1 MRRYTLTR
9 RAAVAVLGAA
19 LLGGA
24 DYAQAQDLPEA
35 SALVA
40 TYQAAIGGREALAK
54 RNSMHSTGEFSIP
67 AAGMSGQLEAWS
79 ARPNRYAMRVTIPG
93 FGDIRTGYTGEVGWS
108 LNPMEGPRLMTG
120 PESLQTADEADFDS
134 TLRLEARIA
143 SMTTLELTKMGGRD
157 CYKVRIE
164 WKSGRETFDCYSPE
178 TGLLVATISKQE
190 SNMGS
195 TEAITLYDDFKD
207 FGGFSVPTRLTV
219 QVMGM
224 EQVISITNVTFDQ
237 VLESSFEVPA
247 EIKPLIDG

>member
-1 MRRYTLTR
+1 MRRNTFAR
-9 RAAVAVLGAA
+9 HAAAAVIGVA
-19 LLGGA
+19 LLSGA
-24 DYAQAQDLPEA
+24 GTVHAQDLPAA

-40 TYQAAIGGREALAK
+40 KYQAAVGGREALAK
-54 RNSMHSTGEFSIP
+54 RTSMHSTGEFSIP
-67 AAGMSGQLEAWS
+67 SAGMSGQLEAWS
-79 ARPNRYAMRVTIPG
+79 ARPNKYAMRVSIPG

-134 TLRLEARIA
+134 SLRPESRIA
-143 SMTTLELTKMGGRD
+143 SMTTIEQTKMGGRD

-164 WKSGRETFDCYSPE
+164 WKSGRETFDCYSTE

-195 TEAITLYDDFKD
+195 TEAITLYDDYKNFD
-207 FGGFSVPTRLTV
+207 GFSVPTKMTV

-224 EQVISITNVTFDQ
+224 EQVVSITSVTFDQ
-237 VLESSFEVPA
+237 VQPSAFEVPA
-247 EIKPLIDG
+247 EIKPLVDG